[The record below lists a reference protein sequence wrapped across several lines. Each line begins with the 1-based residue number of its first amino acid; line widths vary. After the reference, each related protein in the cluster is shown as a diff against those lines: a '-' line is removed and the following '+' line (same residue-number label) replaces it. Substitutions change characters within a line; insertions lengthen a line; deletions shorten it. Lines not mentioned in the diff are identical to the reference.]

1 MTLPPG
7 VEVAWREVPAGS
19 PRRDASRAILA
30 ELLPGATVSS
40 RCAACGGDHG
50 RPRVEGADAAVS
62 VSYAPGWALVALTR
76 NHARIGVD
84 AVPAGAAGLERILPH
99 CGADAIGW
107 ARVEAVLKADGRGL
121 AVDPARVEVR
131 VVPGGAA
138 ATSGVGTSG
147 RPGAAGAPGAQ
158 GAPGPLGAPGLS
170 TDGTRVA
177 EWLAWIRDSG
187 ADGDRP
193 PGTGAVWRGWD
204 VQAPEG
210 LVGAIALGPE
220 VSVVDDPSA

>member
-19 PRRDASRAILA
+19 PRRDASRALLA

-50 RPRVEGADAAVS
+50 RPRVEGTDAGVS
-62 VSYAPGWALVALTR
+62 VSYAPGWAVVAVTW
-76 NHARIGVD
+76 NHTRIGVD

-99 CGADAIGW
+99 GGGDAIGW

-131 VVPGGAA
+131 GQGPAWTA
-138 ATSGVGTSG
+138 
-147 RPGAAGAPGAQ
+147 RIRHAAGDGGVARKPRDWNGVDIEAPA
-158 GAPGPLGAPGLS
+158 
-170 TDGTRVA
+170 
-177 EWLAWIRDSG
+177 
-187 ADGDRP
+187 
-193 PGTGAVWRGWD
+193 
-204 VQAPEG
+204 G
-210 LVGAIALGPE
+210 LVAAI
-220 VSVVDDPSA
+220 VVR